1 MNEKKLTFLDH
12 LEDLR
17 GRIIKSLIMVLI
29 GMIFSFFFI
38 PVLLPHI
45 IKPVGKLVFISP
57 TEAFT
62 TRIMLAFYGGV
73 FLSSPFLLLQM
84 WIFILSGLRE
94 SEKKLLVVFVLI
106 SFFLFLFG
114 CSFAYFVILP
124 VGLKFLIGFGTE
136 LIVPMITVS
145 RYVSF
150 AGTIVL
156 VFGVI
161 FQMPL
166 IILFLTKIG
175 LVTPYYLSAK
185 RREAILIVFIMA
197 ALLTPPDVITQVLMA
212 IPMIFLYETS
222 IIFSKIAQNKRK

>member
-38 PVLLPHI
+38 PFLLPNI